1 MVRFGLVDYINRPSH
16 NRNGTESGPSMELL
30 VIAMIVFLLA
40 VFAVSASEY
49 GVDSRDA
56 SDDPHRPSYPVGIS

>member
-1 MVRFGLVDYINRPSH
+1 MVL
-16 NRNGTESGPSMELL
+16 
-30 VIAMIVFLLA
+30 IAIALAVVLLA
-40 VFAVSASEY
+40 AFAITAAEY